1 MTGVAGLAPPNATK
15 PGPGGE
21 ELAPLPPQ
29 YRSARQAIKAW
40 RALGASR
47 WVIKNLLHGAQIPWR
62 GGRRPPRH
70 RARPFKLAA
79 DDEDFARTEMEK
91 NLRAGFWVELN
102 EQEIEQAEVVVN
114 GFVTRSA
121 GSKRFVIDAR
131 YQNDYIDDRR
141 FKYESL
147 MDLAPQLR
155 PDDSL
160 IGWDVRGAYHHVAL
174 RPDDQR
180 FFCFQCLGRTFRC
193 TTMPFGLKVAPF
205 IWTKVC
211 RPVVGKLREM
221 GFRVIVYVDDFG
233 GAPPTR
239 SKHGPATGA
248 EAVRGSQAVR
258 QLFYDLGLHV
268 HPDKGCYAGTRRLP
282 LLGFI
287 IDTERQLFLVKPERA
302 KQVMGMAARLVRH
315 AARHRRWVPH
325 GLLRSFAGT
334 AVSTSLAVP
343 AARFRLRSV
352 YTAMAEHTKAKRTRL
367 GKQAISDIKW
377 WAALTTNAY
386 NGRALWP
393 APPSATIH
401 TDASSTGWG
410 ATWDEVVPARGFHEV
425 GRKDL
430 HINLLELGAVRL
442 GLLSFVNFLKQPE
455 TIVRLVTDS
464 RVVMHVVNNGSSRSA
479 AVMRELRRLRDVCE
493 ALGVQLRAEY
503 LPSALNLYADSLSR
517 ATDSTDWSLRDAT
530 FRRLDAVYGPHTVDL
545 CATAENTKCARFFSK
560 QASPGSAGVDA
571 LLQDW
576 RRENGWCNPPFNMLL
591 PVVRKVIQQ
600 EASVTL
606 VAPVWR
612 AQAWWHLAARHCSHY
627 QLLSEADGVSTHGT
641 RARAAKTPTWRV
653 AVFRF
658 DGHGPATRC
667 PA

>member
-1 MTGVAGLAPPNATK
+1 
-15 PGPGGE
+15 
-21 ELAPLPPQ
+21 
-29 YRSARQAIKAW
+29 
-40 RALGASR
+40 
-47 WVIKNLLHGAQIPWR
+47 
-62 GGRRPPRH
+62 
-70 RARPFKLAA
+70 
-79 DDEDFARTEMEK
+79 MEK
-91 NLRAGFWVELN
+91 NIESGFWVELT
-102 EQEIEQAEVVVN
+102 EREAEQAEVVVN

-121 GSKRFVIDAR
+121 GSKRIVIDAR
-131 YQNDYIDDRR
+131 YQNGYIDDRR

-147 MDLAPQLR
+147 MDLAPQLC
-155 PDDSL
+155 PNDNL

-174 RPDDQR
+174 RQGDQR
-180 FFCFQCLGRTFRC
+180 HFCFLCLGRTFRC

-221 GFRVIVYVDDFG
+221 GVRVIVYVDDFG
-233 GAPPTR
+233 GAPPTQ
-239 SKHGPATGA
+239 SKHGPASEG
-248 EAVRGSQAVR
+248 EAVRGSQAAR
-258 QLFYDLGLHV
+258 KLFYELGLHV

-282 LLGFI
+282 LLGFV
-287 IDTERQLFLVKPERA
+287 IDTERRLFLVKPKRA

-352 YTAMAEHTKAKRTRL
+352 YTAMAEHTKAKRTEL

-393 APPSATIH
+393 APPTATIH

-410 ATWDEVVPARGFHEV
+410 ATWNEVVPARGFHEV
-425 GRKDL
+425 GRQDL
-430 HINLLELGAVRL
+430 HINLLEARAVRL
-442 GLLSFVNFLKQPE
+442 GLLSFANFLKQPE
-455 TIVRLVTDS
+455 TIFRLVTDS

-479 AVMRELRRLRDVCE
+479 AVMRELRRLREVCE
-493 ALGVQLRAEY
+493 ALGVNLRAEY
-503 LPSALNLYADSLSR
+503 LPSALNLYAESLSR
-517 ATDSTDWSLRDAT
+517 ATDSTDWSLSDAS
-530 FRRLDAVYGPHTVDL
+530 FRRMDAAYGPHTIDL

-576 RRENGWCNPPFNMLL
+576 RRENGWCNPPFNMLM
-591 PVVRKVIQQ
+591 PVVHKIIQQ
-600 EASVTL
+600 DASVTL
-606 VAPVWR
+606 VAPVWG
-612 AQAWWHLAARHCSHY
+612 AQAWWHLAVRHCSHY
-627 QLLSEADGVSTHGT
+627 LLLPAADGVSSHGA
-641 RARAAKTPTWRV
+641 RPRAAKSPTWRV
-653 AVFRF
+653 AVFRAAPHP
-658 DGHGPATRC
+658 GAPPSPVARPC
-667 PA
+667 